1 MAEDNL
7 FTEAK
12 DEALGFMNEVAGD
25 VGKMFGNKIPYNQ
38 EPVSKQE
45 LTNALFSLT
54 QEQRFQLIAKYG
66 RDAQEYFAE
75 LEL

>member
-12 DEALGFMNEVAGD
+12 DEALSFMNEVAGD
-25 VGKMFGNKIPYNQ
+25 VGKMFKSKIPYNQ
-38 EPVSKQE
+38 EPVSRQE
-45 LTNALFSLT
+45 LTNTLFGLT
-54 QEQRFQLIAKYG
+54 ENQRFQLISKYG
-66 RDAQEYFAE
+66 RVAQDYFAE